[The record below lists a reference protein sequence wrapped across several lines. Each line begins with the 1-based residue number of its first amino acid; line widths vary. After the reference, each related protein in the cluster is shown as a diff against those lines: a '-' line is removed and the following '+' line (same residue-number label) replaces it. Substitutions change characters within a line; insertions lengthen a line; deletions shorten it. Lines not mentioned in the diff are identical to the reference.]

1 MFLATVLMALK
12 EIRRNSL
19 RSALTM
25 LGVVIGVGA
34 VIALVSVGRGATAK
48 VTEDVGKLGRNL
60 LMVMPG
66 SGGPR
71 GGLVQVPPLKLE
83 DASAI
88 MREISGVA
96 AVAPAVT
103 NNQTVVYGNRN
114 TRTQITGSDEQ
125 FLVVRGYT
133 VEQGRIFT
141 TAEANGGL
149 PLCII
154 GATVKNNLF
163 AADEPIGSLI
173 RVGKVSCRVIG
184 LLTAKGQAGMG
195 QDQDDLIVMPLAT
208 VQRRIAGNRIQTGN
222 DINIIFVSA
231 EEGRPT
237 ALVADQIRT
246 LMRQRRNRPAGSDDD
261 FNVRDMAEI
270 TATVT
275 STSNALTALLGAIAA
290 VSLVVGGIGIMNIML
305 VSVTE
310 RTREIGIRLA
320 IGAFAGEVM
329 LQFLLEAVVLSTL
342 GGIIGMFLGFTG
354 SYFAAKAMTLPFV
367 VAPDIVTLAFV
378 FSALVGVIFGY
389 LPARRAA
396 QLNPIEAL
404 RHE

>member
-1 MFLATVLMALK
+1 MFLATVVMALR

-48 VTEDVGKLGRNL
+48 VTADVSKLGRNL
-60 LMVMPG
+60 LMVMSG
-66 SGGPR
+66 GGGPR
-71 GGLVQVPPLKLE
+71 QGSTPVPPFKLA
-83 DASAI
+83 DAEAI
-88 MREISGVA
+88 KREMRGVD
-96 AVAPAVT
+96 AVAPAA
-103 NNQTVVYGNRN
+103 QTQAIVVYGNHN
-114 TRTQITGSDEQ
+114 ARTQVTGSDEQ
-125 FLVVRGYT
+125 FFVARGYA
-133 VEQGRIFT
+133 VESGRIFT
-141 TAEANGGL
+141 DAEAKGGL
-149 PLCII
+149 AVCVI
-154 GATVKNNLF
+154 GATVRNELF
-163 AADEPIGSLI
+163 ATADPIGSSI
-173 RVGKVSCRVIG
+173 RTGKMACRVIG
-184 LLTAKGQAGMG
+184 LLAAKGQAGMG
-195 QDQDDLIVMPLAT
+195 QDQDDLVVMPLST
-208 VQRRIAGNRIQTGN
+208 FQRRIAGNDDVTIV
-222 DINIIFVSA
+222 FVSA
-231 EEGRPT
+231 SEGRT
-237 ALVADQIRT
+237 TSVVAEQIRS
-246 LMRQRRNRPAGSDDD
+246 LLRQRRDRPPGSEDD
-261 FNVRDMAEI
+261 FRVQDMAEI

-275 STSNALTALLGAIAA
+275 SASNALTALLGAIAA

-342 GGIIGMFLGFTG
+342 GGIFGMILGFVG
-354 SYFAAKAMTLPFV
+354 SYFAARAMMLPYV
-367 VAPDIVTLAFV
+367 VSPDIVTVAFV